1 MHRGF
6 FVGGASMNV
15 IAAVNGQVTA
25 EMSALYG
32 LHFARLHG
40 FPLVLLHVIN
50 PGDNIEAVEKSMA
63 NIEDVARKYE
73 VVTERVILEGS
84 PAESVKRYIYQNKS
98 EILFC
103 STRYRQ
109 RKKFF
114 NLSFSEK
121 LTRMA
126 LPVDLAVVRVV
137 HVHTTLSTERIVL
150 PIKEDRM
157 SVEKFTFFTSMLKAY
172 SASGEI
178 YSVTITSKKK
188 SAPLDLGDT
197 RRILQKIDDRLSHYE
212 QLAKLMDIPLR
223 LKHSLA
229 LNEIDQ
235 VLHHL
240 SQNDFHLMIVGGERL
255 SAYSSII
262 RQKPIER
269 LQRYTPVNA
278 IAFYL
283 RRKTR

>member
-1 MHRGF
+1 
-6 FVGGASMNV
+6 MNV

-25 EMSALYG
+25 EMSAFYG
-32 LHFARLHG
+32 LHFARFHG
-40 FPLVLLHVIN
+40 LPLILLHVVN
-50 PGDNIEAVEKSMA
+50 PGDDIEAVEKSMT
-63 NIEDVARKYE
+63 NIEDVAREYE

-84 PAESVKRYIYQNKS
+84 PVEAVKRFIYKNRS

-114 NLSFSEK
+114 TLSFSEK
-121 LTRMA
+121 LTTMA

-137 HVHTTLSTERIVL
+137 HVHTTLSTEKIVL

-157 SVEKFTFFTSMLKAY
+157 SVEKFTFFASMLKAY
-172 SASGEI
+172 NASGEI

-188 SAPLDLGDT
+188 SASLDLGDT
-197 RRILQKIDDRLSHYE
+197 KRILQKIDDRLSHYE
-212 QLAKLMDIPLR
+212 QLAKLMDVPLR

-240 SQNDFHLMIVGGERL
+240 SHNDFHLMIVGGERL
-255 SAYSSII
+255 SAYSSIFKP
-262 RQKPIER
+262 KPIER
-269 LQRYTPVNA
+269 LQRFTPVNT